1 MGSTTEHCCVGDEVS
16 TTWIFGDIV
25 KSQESPKGNL
35 AGWRKCRIKYEARC
49 FYSGPFHHPEGKNLP
64 LSAARISEVTQWW
77 PRRGG
82 FAWLVRL
89 QFSPPLL
96 IPFVLWVTG
105 FGMMATLGI
114 CYLKWS
120 VLSAF
125 SQFSPVLTT
134 AHLASPVF
142 LGLMVCNVSGLSP
155 TLPAPPHPPHSTLLQ
170 RNRSKFNKWL
180 ELQSPAADAGG
191 QKSGLL
197 IITWLCPYKGLC
209 HTPGLWTER
218 HFLEA

>member
-1 MGSTTEHCCVGDEVS
+1 M
-16 TTWIFGDIV
+16 FLLR
-25 KSQESPKGNL
+25 P
-35 AGWRKCRIKYEARC
+35 
-49 FYSGPFHHPEGKNLP
+49 
-64 LSAARISEVTQWW
+64 
-77 PRRGG
+77 
-82 FAWLVRL
+82 
-89 QFSPPLL
+89 FSPPRGKESSSLRCQN
-96 IPFVLWVTG
+96 FRGDSVVTAPRRVCVVSQTPILCSFIDLVCSMSNRIWHDG
-105 FGMMATLGI
+105 DTLGI

-125 SQFSPVLTT
+125 PQFSPVLTT

-142 LGLMVCNVSGLSP
+142 LGLMVCNVSGLSQ
-155 TLPAPPHPPHSTLLQ
+155 TLPAPPHPPHSTLLR
-170 RNRSKFNKWL
+170 RNRSKFDKWL